1 MGKGN
6 ASRIYFRSIKQ
17 WQKKKKLFV
26 GMSKKSK
33 AFKNAQIVMDGPK
46 TGTYTKVIIGV
57 MDATI
62 KNFINYLLNEVL

>member
-1 MGKGN
+1 
-6 ASRIYFRSIKQ
+6 
-17 WQKKKKLFV
+17 
-26 GMSKKSK
+26 MSKKSK
-33 AFKNAQIVMDGPK
+33 AFKNVQIAMDGPK